1 MSTHTAAT
9 IGKRALVTGASSGIG
24 AAIARELATLGV
36 DLVLT
41 ARRRDAL
48 DAVAAT
54 CKGVKVEI
62 VAADLGKPDAARALW
77 ADAAAGGLIDILINN
92 AGFGYFRRFD
102 EVDWARDAE
111 LVQLNM
117 TSLVALARCFVDAR
131 KASTAPA
138 YMVNIAST
146 GAYQSVPN
154 MALYAASKAFVRN
167 FSEGLHDEHRGT
179 PLSVTCICPGGTE
192 TAFHAASGGGDYFV
206 DRERVDEKRGVRR
219 ARSDRRDAARRA
231 HGCARAVQ
239 QAVVLRCALCDAAV
253 RIADRDS
260 SARQAAA
267 RAAGAKNCL
276 KEAGRHR
283 KELMWPGPRSRAPS
297 ATSLTVPAIQP
308 RKLP

>member
-1 MSTHTAAT
+1 MSTYTSGRAA
-9 IGKRALVTGASSGIG
+9 KRALVTGASSGIG
-24 AAIARELATLGV
+24 AAIARELAALGV

-48 DAVAAT
+48 DAVAAS

-62 VAADLGKPDAARALW
+62 VTADLGKPDAARALW
-77 ADAAAGGLIDILINN
+77 DAAIAGGPIDILINN

-117 TSLVALARCFVDAR
+117 TSLVQLARCFVDAH
-131 KASTAPA
+131 KTSTAPA
-138 YMVNIAST
+138 HMLNIAST

-192 TAFHAASGGGDYFV
+192 TAFHAASGGGDYSWIANASTKSADFV
-206 DRERVDEKRGVRR
+206 AQAAIQAMLRGKRTVVPGLFNKLSTFGVRFLSR
-219 ARSDRRDAARRA
+219 QFASRVATQVLGKPHLALPAR
-231 HGCARAVQ
+231 
-239 QAVVLRCALCDAAV
+239 
-253 RIADRDS
+253 
-260 SARQAAA
+260 
-267 RAAGAKNCL
+267 K
-276 KEAGRHR
+276 
-283 KELMWPGPRSRAPS
+283 
-297 ATSLTVPAIQP
+297 AT
-308 RKLP
+308 

>member
-1 MSTHTAAT
+1 MSTNTT
-9 IGKRALVTGASSGIG
+9 VKLGRRALVTGASSGIG
-24 AAIARELATLGV
+24 AAIARELAALGV

-48 DAVAAT
+48 EAVAAS

-62 VAADLGKPDAARALW
+62 VTADLGKPDAARALW
-77 ADAAAGGLIDILINN
+77 DAATASGAIDILVNN

-117 TSLVALARCFVDAR
+117 TSLVALARYFVDSR

-138 YMVNIAST
+138 HMLNIAST

-192 TAFHAASGGGDYFV
+192 TAFHAASGGGDYSWLANASTKSAEFV
-206 DRERVDEKRGVRR
+206 
-219 ARSDRRDAARRA
+219 A
-231 HGCARAVQ
+231 Q
-239 QAVVLRCALCDAAV
+239 AAV
-253 RIADRDS
+253 RAMLQGKRTVV
-260 SARQAAA
+260 
-267 RAAGAKNCL
+267 
-276 KEAGRHR
+276 
-283 KELMWPGPRSRAPS
+283 PGLFNQLSCFGVRFLSRRFAS
-297 ATSLTVPAIQP
+297 RVATQVLGQP
-308 RKLP
+308 RHVLPARSGA

>member
-1 MSTHTAAT
+1 MSTDTSVNF
-9 IGKRALVTGASSGIG
+9 GRRALVTGASSGIG
-24 AAIARELATLGV
+24 AAIARELAALGV

-54 CKGVKVEI
+54 CKGVKVETI
-62 VAADLGKPDAARALW
+62 TADLGKPDAARALW
-77 ADAAAGGLIDILINN
+77 DSAIAGGPIDILINN

-117 TSLVALARCFVDAR
+117 TSLVQLARCFVDAR
-131 KASTAPA
+131 KATTSRAH
-138 YMVNIAST
+138 MVNIAST

-192 TAFHAASGGGDYFV
+192 TAFHTASGGGDYSWIANASMKSPEFV
-206 DRERVDEKRGVRR
+206 AQAAIRAMLRGKRTVVPGLFNKLSCFGVRFLT
-219 ARSDRRDAARRA
+219 RRTASRVAT
-231 HGCARAVQ
+231 Q
-239 QAVVLRCALCDAAV
+239 VL
-253 RIADRDS
+253 
-260 SARQAAA
+260 
-267 RAAGAKNCL
+267 
-276 KEAGRHR
+276 GR
-283 KELMWPGPRSRAPS
+283 PRF
-297 ATSLTVPAIQP
+297 V
-308 RKLP
+308 LPTR

>member
-1 MSTHTAAT
+1 MNAQTAT
-9 IGKRALVTGASSGIG
+9 KIGKRALVPGASSGIG

-48 DAVAAT
+48 EAVAAT

-62 VAADLGKPDAARALW
+62 VTADLGEPDAARALW
-77 ADAAAGGLIDILINN
+77 ADATAGGPIDILINN

-131 KASTAPA
+131 KASTAPS

-167 FSEGLHDEHRGT
+167 FSEALHDEHQGT

-192 TAFHAASGGGDYFV
+192 TAFHAASGGGDYSWLANPSTKSAEFV
-206 DRERVDEKRGVRR
+206 AHAAIRAMRRGQRTVVPGLFNKLSCLSVRFVTR
-219 ARSDRRDAARRA
+219 RFASRIATQVLGKPRFALPARSTA
-231 HGCARAVQ
+231 
-239 QAVVLRCALCDAAV
+239 
-253 RIADRDS
+253 
-260 SARQAAA
+260 
-267 RAAGAKNCL
+267 
-276 KEAGRHR
+276 
-283 KELMWPGPRSRAPS
+283 
-297 ATSLTVPAIQP
+297 
-308 RKLP
+308 